1 MQSAGASTV
10 AKKRAKAPEPG
21 PRSDVHRKLRKL
33 VEDRKGDR
41 SFADV
46 ARAAGMTPQ
55 SFSRLLNGGIPDPRW
70 STVVDVLKAIGMT
83 LCDFERS

>member
-1 MQSAGASTV
+1 MHAAGPGLMSKSKQPPAPV
-10 AKKRAKAPEPG
+10 PERALH
-21 PRSDVHRKLRKL
+21 DKLREL
-33 VEDRKGDR
+33 VEARKGDR

-55 SFSRLLNGGIPDPRW
+55 AFSRLLNGGIPHPRW

-83 LCDFERS
+83 LCDYERS